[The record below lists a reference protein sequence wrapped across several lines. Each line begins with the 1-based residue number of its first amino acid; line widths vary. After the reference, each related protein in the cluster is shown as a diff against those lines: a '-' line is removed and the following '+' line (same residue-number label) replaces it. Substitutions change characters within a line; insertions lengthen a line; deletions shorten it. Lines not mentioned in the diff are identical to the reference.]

1 MLGVRVGPSFVPFLV
16 TALCVSSLPGCKR
29 DLGECNLGKQSQD
42 EPIIQGPAAFD
53 IVYRETDGLPMY
65 EGQALVQSTCGDGS
79 FCHAPAAVG
88 ADRIGVPAGLNFDV
102 DLACTDVTDD
112 PSCAQPI
119 ESCEGGQTDTLY
131 CERLRGLQN
140 NRNQVNNWAE
150 GMIQEIRS
158 GTMPPG
164 EAGRRVRNNTPWIR
178 TPDPDRPDRSAELPS
193 IDSSE
198 GQEIVRNWLA
208 CQAPVVART
217 EIPPP
222 NANELE
228 LCPSVDGEIC
238 VYSGPGVLLDPTW
251 SDIYFGIMFTDCVI
265 CHGPSNDNTDQNP
278 NNPLDGIIPGGA
290 DLTGLAALNLT
301 GTNTAD
307 TTNWPADSWPAVV
320 NALAADPGDCAGQ
333 GTLVIP
339 FDPDGS
345 IMIQKMRNVPQT
357 CGDPMPLGGSISE
370 ARIQVVEEWINQ
382 GAQNNE

>member
-1 MLGVRVGPSFVPFLV
+1 MLDVRMGPFFLLLFV
-16 TALCVSSLPGCKR
+16 TAFCISNLVGCKR
-29 DLGECNLGKQSQD
+29 DLGECNLGRQAP
-42 EPIIQGPAAFD
+42 EEATIQGPAAFD

-88 ADRIGVPAGLNFDV
+88 GDRIGVPAGLNFDV
-102 DLACTDVTDD
+102 HLACTDVTDD

-140 NRNQVNNWAE
+140 NRNQVNKWAE

-164 EAGRRVRNNTPWIR
+164 EAGQRVRNNTPWIR
-178 TPDPDRPDRSAELPS
+178 TPDPDRPERSAELPS

-208 CQAPVVART
+208 CEAPIVART
-217 EIPPP
+217 EIPPTV
-222 NANELE
+222 ADELQPCE
-228 LCPSVDGEIC
+228 SVDDEIC
-238 VYSGPGVLLDPTW
+238 VYSGPGVLPDPNW
-251 SDIYFGIMFTDCVI
+251 NDIYFGIMFTGCVI
-265 CHGPSNDNTDQNP
+265 CHGPANDNTDQNP
-278 NNPLDGIIPGGA
+278 NNPLGGNIPGGA
-290 DLTGLAALNLT
+290 SPAGLAALDLT
-301 GTNTAD
+301 GANTAD
-307 TTNWPADSWPAVV
+307 TTNWPADSWLAVV
-320 NALAADPGDCAGQ
+320 DALAADPGDCAGQ

-339 FDPDGS
+339 LDPDGS
-345 IMIQKMRNVPQT
+345 IMIQKMRNVQT
-357 CGDPMPLGGSISE
+357 CGGQMPLVGELLSE

-382 GAQNNE
+382 GALNN